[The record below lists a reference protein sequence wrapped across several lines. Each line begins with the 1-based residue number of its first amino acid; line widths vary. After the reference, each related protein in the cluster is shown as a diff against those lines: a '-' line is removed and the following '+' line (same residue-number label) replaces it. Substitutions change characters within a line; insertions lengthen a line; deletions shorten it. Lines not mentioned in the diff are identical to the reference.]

1 MRQARSRT
9 APREPAASGRTVDGL
24 VPGDT
29 AVGTADRAPIVPGAR
44 LPPWLSG
51 AVTRAQERLR
61 EHGLLSGDR
70 VVLDAESRSRWDVLP
85 YLLAADR
92 LGAVSLVTD
101 PSWSGRERFAVLADT
116 APGLVIR
123 VGADGHSATDSPG
136 AAWDGTAVS
145 GSPGTVPGGAAFL
158 LPTTSGSTGA
168 PTVLARTRRSWW
180 LGFDALGPLPG
191 PVLVPGPPSS
201 TLYLF
206 GALHALH
213 HGLGLTTTDRFDPA
227 DDRTAGTVH
236 LVPPLLSTLLDDRE
250 RHPGHPAPR
259 VIVCGGAH
267 VAAAERERC
276 ARLLPDTELLE
287 YYGSAEHSLI
297 ALRRSDAD
305 TPGGPLRPVDGV
317 HLELHDGVLWVDSP
331 QAVLGRL
338 RGGVLEPAGP
348 GASTV
353 GDRAELGDDGSL
365 TVLGRSSATI
375 SSGGALVAAEE
386 VEQVLQAVRG
396 VAGVVVAGSPHP
408 SLGMLVTAVVEPR
421 RGATVSRRDLRAAAR
436 DALSPAKRPRRWLV
450 TGALPRLGSGK
461 PARSAVA
468 DGLRDGTLDAAPFH
482 DTRSGDAR
490 TPRPGGDPDSPR
502 PAGRSGERSNT

>member
-9 APREPAASGRTVDGL
+9 APREPAASGRTVDGPG
-24 VPGDT
+24 PGDT
-29 AVGTADRAPIVPGAR
+29 AVDPAGRAPIVPGTR

-51 AVTRAQERLR
+51 AVTEAQERLR

-70 VVLDAESRSRWDVLP
+70 VVLEAESRSRWDVLP

-92 LGAVSLVTD
+92 LGAASLVAD
-101 PSWSGRERFAVLADT
+101 PSWSRRERSAVLADAT
-116 APGLVIR
+116 PGLVIR
-123 VGADGHSATDSPG
+123 VGADGHSATDDPG
-136 AAWDGTAVS
+136 ATRDGTAVS
-145 GSPGTVPGGAAFL
+145 GSGTVPGGAAFL

-227 DDRTAGTVH
+227 DARTAGTVH
-236 LVPPLLSTLLDDRE
+236 LVPPLLSALLDHRE

-267 VAAAERERC
+267 VTAAERDRC
-276 ARLLPDTELLE
+276 ARLLPDTVLLE

-297 ALRRSDAD
+297 ALRRSDVD

-331 QAVLGRL
+331 QAALGRL
-338 RGGVLEPAGP
+338 RGGGLEPAGS

-375 SSGGALVAAEE
+375 SSGGTLVAAEE

-436 DALSPAKRPRRWLV
+436 YALSPAKRPRRWLV

-468 DGLRDGTLDAAPFH
+468 EGLRDGTLDASPFH
-482 DTRSGDAR
+482 DI
-490 TPRPGGDPDSPR
+490 R
-502 PAGRSGERSNT
+502 PAGRSGERSTT